1 MAEANVG
8 STELIPISEHSRVLM
23 AMHTAMRADS
33 QRLIAAAAA
42 LPDGD
47 TAAAAALGRAFA
59 AIVGLIHDH
68 HVTEDDVMYP
78 FLLDRVRTFEHD
90 AIRLENDHVELDAA
104 MARINA
110 RFRLLAHQLS
120 AALWQDTRSHLLD
133 EAAAFDRV
141 LVDHLDR
148 EEDLVIPPFE
158 SMISEAE
165 QHTLQKKEATLSTYR
180 HMRLAVPWVLANATP
195 EEEKYLRTTA
205 PRLLGVIQVRPPHGT
220 AIRIGRYLTPWPTA
234 TPKNV
239 VPAVLRHL
247 LTTTTIRAG
256 VDLVAVPA
264 PAQAGKNAGD
274 PRRSAKRSPKR
285 CGGRSFRG
293 GCCGEPRVPPGS
305 DSVQR

>member
-23 AMHTAMRADS
+23 AMHKAMRADS
-33 QRLIAAAAA
+33 RRLSAAATA

-47 TAAAAALGRAFA
+47 TGAAAALGRAFA

-68 HVTEDDVMYP
+68 HWTEDDVMYP

-120 AALWQDTRSHLLD
+120 PALWQDTRSHLLD
-133 EAAAFDRV
+133 EAAAFNRV

-165 QHTLQKKEATLSTYR
+165 QHTLQKEEATLATYR
-180 HMRLAVPWVLANATP
+180 HMRLAVPWVLAKLHSRRGEVPAHDRSP
-195 EEEKYLRTTA
+195 AARRH
-205 PRLLGVIQVRPPHGT
+205 PRSGLGAAVRPPHGT
-220 AIRIGRYLTPWPTA
+220 AIQIG
-234 TPKNV
+234 
-239 VPAVLRHL
+239 
-247 LTTTTIRAG
+247 
-256 VDLVAVPA
+256 
-264 PAQAGKNAGD
+264 
-274 PRRSAKRSPKR
+274 
-285 CGGRSFRG
+285 
-293 GCCGEPRVPPGS
+293 
-305 DSVQR
+305 